1 MVPGSD
7 SSSSEQPVT
16 STIDDIRSLSRSD
29 LLERWTQHWGKEP
42 PKYVSRRLLEL
53 SAAWHLQC
61 RMYGGPDRELRRL
74 LRRGSRSEGGSPS
87 IKPGTRLVREW
98 NGRTHHVEVLNK
110 GFRWNDRTYR
120 SLSSIAR
127 AITGAHWSGPRF
139 FGLQ

>member
-1 MVPGSD
+1 MFPGAD

-16 STIDDIRSLSRSD
+16 STIDGIRSLSRSD
-29 LLERWTQHWGKEP
+29 LLERWTQHWGKKP

-61 RMYGGPDRELRRL
+61 RMCGGPGRELRRL
-74 LRRGSRSEGGSPS
+74 LRRGSRSEGGNPS

-98 NGRTHHVEVLNK
+98 NGRTHHVEVLDK

-120 SLSSIAR
+120 SLSSIAK

>member
-1 MVPGSD
+1 MFPESD

-16 STIDDIRSLSRSD
+16 STIAGIRSLSRAE
-29 LLERWTQHWGKEP
+29 LLERWRQDRGKEP

-74 LRRGSRSEGGSPS
+74 LRGSGEVGAVKPS
-87 IKPGTRLVREW
+87 TKPGTRLVREW
-98 NGRTHHVEVLNK
+98 NGRTHHVEVLDK

-120 SLSSIAR
+120 SLSSIAK

-139 FGLQ
+139 FGL